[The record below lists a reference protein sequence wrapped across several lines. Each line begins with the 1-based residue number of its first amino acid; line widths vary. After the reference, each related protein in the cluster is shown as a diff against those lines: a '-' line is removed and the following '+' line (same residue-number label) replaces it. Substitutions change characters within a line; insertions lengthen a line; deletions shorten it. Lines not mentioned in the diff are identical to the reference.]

1 MSQIVDKINN
11 SEYIYS
17 TYTKWGLKK
26 YSCSVAFYKEEPLD
40 DLYFVICSILATNGG
55 RYDKRSLGI
64 LLGFSIANRDADGKN
79 EVYYDVAEV
88 RMFEDILRMV
98 ENEHLII
105 TYESEDEIVLTKLG
119 EISLKQL
126 KHYHFFL
133 GMQDVYEHALLK
145 SELSTAMLMFPFYK
159 DLGIY
164 TTLHTQK
171 QIWPEDSEIENIIY
185 GKADQLI
192 KRLELQS
199 KEKSNIYEANIDEY
213 FDLETQEIQIKLYKH
228 SGEFIPVVMNG
239 EQVAIRATEL
249 VCEPLNELHRE
260 NLILECLF
268 HKLWDNKYSVL
279 NYTTLRPYLDLVDYE
294 ELTKDS
300 RTCWKDINLLNT
312 IAERVNQTCWR
323 NISRHCDIQVLCDN
337 IDRFQNY
344 IDWPIFTER
353 VDNSFLVTHF
363 KEYPWDLE
371 VLSGDV
377 DREDSVI
384 EQLILIQKETEED
397 WNWDE
402 LEMRLSDSFV
412 LAHLDIVKVNLS
424 RFTNDTADVREA
436 IIANADKKWD
446 WGKIEREFD
455 LSFIYNNISNIGP
468 HLSFFSLFD
477 RVFTDETWANTF
489 ATNPNFQSIISEI
502 SKNERALASAIFND
516 KDYIWIPSVIDLLE
530 SNGLL
535 SWQSTPYMKGFE
547 CNPHLVWNKSLFE
560 RYSKFVTTEDGK
572 KFISQQIS
580 YVDILIEYPTY
591 NWNWEAISSNHNL
604 LSDKRLYNSFG
615 EKLNWAYIFANQT
628 DAAFFQSLENIDLMI
643 GNDRSAWA
651 AFSAIASI
659 EFVIS
664 KYKDSQFPWDWTVLT
679 ERMFDKLKL
688 ENLGNKLFVDK
699 WDWKFLSQ
707 NVSTEFLNDN
717 LEKFSEYW
725 DWTIVFPRILTNDT
739 RLDITFLD
747 RIAYILTS
755 ISGKEKCSTGWHAL
769 TTQFSFKELKNLIKT
784 TVRKRN
790 YWWDISYFCQHSEF
804 DIFRDLEDC
813 RNIID
818 WDELSQSSSV
828 DHSFWY
834 NPKLKIKQKAWID
847 DVKSILLDSR
857 NKWNFALLS
866 HFESLRDEIWFMSH
880 FKNRIDWLYLSQVS
894 RIFCNPD
901 KQKLNEAIEAFKGFI
916 DFKALS
922 MRDDVD
928 IAQIIRI
935 YPEGDYDYNS
945 LLDRQVLT
953 ATMALVESKPDYK
966 WDWQMLT
973 SQSGFIPSAK
983 FIYDHINDNLNWFAL
998 SQQDNQDVWGDEK
1011 LIFSLAKQS
1020 IISAEIDWMKVSSHG
1035 YFPITESVLESVPL
1049 NKLNW
1054 KILSSRK
1061 AVVQY
1066 LGQCCE
1072 YVDWRIVSQ
1081 NKHLYM
1087 GNFEVLNRYKDCLDW
1102 TIICRREDF
1111 KLSND
1116 VLETFSEYIDWDF
1129 ASSSLDINFS
1139 KSMVERFKD
1148 KWNWPVLVKNRAF
1161 HNKVDISD
1169 MPLVKQIN
1177 IIDFI
1182 QHFPRRP
1189 KAYHFTHMSN
1199 AVKIIKAM
1207 KLQSRNYAEGKFVN
1221 SAGSNVHRTSAA
1233 HRFARFYFMPKSPTQ
1248 FYNECL
1254 GKDSSDRKYYERAYN
1269 LGLPKCPMPVF
1280 FIFDIEEL
1288 LMAMPDKCYYSNG
1301 NMQKDSSTYF
1311 KVIQEPNR
1319 IKAKEIYINSFDT
1332 FNERQQEFLVDGEL
1346 DFSKLKNVEICCYD
1360 SFQAEMLREELKDT
1374 PWEETVAENPN
1385 LYEHQNKELI
1395 FKDSVDSI
1403 RISTDYICPFEFR
1416 VSYSENVPT
1425 IVNKNNVIR
1434 QRGNNIYL
1442 SSLVEIRKDV
1452 PFEVYFEVNSP
1463 RYGSWLIYKNGR
1475 RL

>member
-1 MSQIVDKINN
+1 MSQIEDKIKN

-17 TYTKWGLKK
+17 TFTKWGLKK
-26 YSCSVAFYKEEPLD
+26 YSCSVAYYKEEPLD

-64 LLGFSIANRDADGKN
+64 LLGFSVANREADGKN
-79 EVYYDVAEV
+79 VVYYDVAEV
-88 RMFEDILRMV
+88 RIFEDILKIV
-98 ENEHLII
+98 EKEHLI
-105 TYESEDEIVLTKLG
+105 TRSESEDEIVLTKLG
-119 EISLKQL
+119 EISLKEQ

-133 GMQDVYEHALLK
+133 GVQDVYEHANLK
-145 SELSTAMLMFPFYK
+145 SELPKAMLMFPFYK

-164 TTLHTQK
+164 ASLQTQK
-171 QIWPEDSEIENIIY
+171 QIWPEDSEMEDIIY
-185 GKADQLI
+185 AKADTLI

-199 KEKSNIYEANIDEY
+199 KEISNIYNAYIDEY
-213 FDLETQEIQIKLYKH
+213 FDLETREIQIKLFQY

-268 HKLWDNKYSVL
+268 HKLWDNKSSVL
-279 NYTTLRPYLDLVDYE
+279 NYSTLKPFLDLVDYE

-300 RTCWKDINLLNT
+300 RICWTDEDLLNT
-312 IAERVNQTCWR
+312 IVERANQTCWR
-323 NISRHCDIQVLCDN
+323 NISRHCDIQVLFDN
-337 IDRFQNY
+337 IDRFQNN

-353 VDNSFLVTHF
+353 VDDNFLVTHF

-371 VLSGDV
+371 VLSGDL

-424 RFTNDTADVREA
+424 RFTNDTADVRET
-436 IIANADKKWD
+436 IISNVDKKWD
-446 WGKIEREFD
+446 WSKIEREFD
-455 LSFIYNNISNIGP
+455 LNFILDNITNIGP
-468 HLSFFSLFD
+468 HLSFVLLFD
-477 RVFTDETWANTF
+477 RIFTDDMWANTF
-489 ATNPNFQSIISEI
+489 ATNSQFQSVIAKE
-502 SKNERALASAIFND
+502 SKNDGALTSAIFNE

-535 SWQSTPYMKGFE
+535 SWQSTPYMVGFE

-560 RYSKFVTTEDGK
+560 RYSKFVITQEGQ

-580 YVDILIEYPTY
+580 DVDILIEHPTF
-591 NWNWEAISSNHNL
+591 NWQWDAISCNPNL
-604 LSDKRLYNSFG
+604 LSDKRLYGSFG
-615 EKLNWAYIFANQT
+615 EKLNWILIFKNQT
-628 DAAFFQSLENIDLMI
+628 DSEFLQSLENIDLMI
-643 GNDRSAWA
+643 GSDRSAWT
-651 AFSAIASI
+651 AFSSIASI

-664 KYKDSQFPWDWTVLT
+664 KYKNSKFPWDWTVLT
-679 ERMFDKLKL
+679 ERMFHKLKL

-699 WDWKFLSQ
+699 WDWKFLSN
-707 NVSTEFLNDN
+707 NVSSKFIDDN

-725 DWTIVFPRILTNDT
+725 DWTIVIPRLLTNDIH
-739 RLDITFLD
+739 LDIASLD
-747 RIAYILTS
+747 RIADILTN
-755 ISGKEKCSTGWHAL
+755 ISDKEKCSIGWHAL
-769 TTQFSFKELKNLIKT
+769 TAQFSFKELKKLIKR

-790 YWWDISYFCQHSEF
+790 YWWDISYFCQHNEF
-804 DIFRDLEDC
+804 DIYRDLEEC

-828 DHSFWY
+828 DNSFKY
-834 NPKLKIKQKAWID
+834 NPKLKIKYKAWIED
-847 DVKSILLDSR
+847 IKAILSDTR

-866 HFESLRDEIWFMSH
+866 HFASLRDEIWFMSQ
-880 FKNRIDWLYLSQVS
+880 FKDKIDWKYLSQVS
-894 RIFCNPD
+894 RVFCNPD
-901 KQKLNEAIEAFKGFI
+901 KQKLNEVIESFKRFI
-916 DFKALS
+916 DFRVLS

-935 YPEGDYDYNS
+935 YPKGDYDYNNLIS
-945 LLDRQVLT
+945 RQVLI
-953 ATMALVESKPDYK
+953 ASMALVESKPNY
-966 WDWQMLT
+966 DWNVQILT
-973 SQSGFIPSAK
+973 SQSTFVPSAK
-983 FIYDHINDNLNWFAL
+983 FIYDHINDNLNWIVL
-998 SQQDNQDVWGDEK
+998 SQQDNKDIWGDEK
-1011 LIFSLAKQS
+1011 LISRLAKEGL
-1020 IISAEIDWMKVSSHG
+1020 ISTEINWEAVSAHS
-1035 YFPITESVLESVPL
+1035 YFPITQSVLQSVPI

-1054 KILSSRK
+1054 QILSNRK
-1061 AVVQY
+1061 DIIQY
-1066 LGQCCE
+1066 LDQYRG

-1081 NKHLYM
+1081 NRYLHIS
-1087 GNFEVLNRYKDCLDW
+1087 NFEVLNRYKDCLDW

-1116 VLETFSEYIDWDF
+1116 ILETFSEYIDWNL

-1139 KSMVERFKD
+1139 KSLVEQFKD
-1148 KWNWPVLVKNRAF
+1148 KWNWPVLVKNKAF

-1177 IIDFI
+1177 IVGFI
-1182 QHFPRRP
+1182 QHFPCRP

-1207 KLQSRNYAEGKFVN
+1207 KLQSRNYAEGNFAN
-1221 SAGSNVHRTSAA
+1221 SAGSNVHRTNAA

-1280 FIFDIEEL
+1280 FIFDVEEL

-1301 NMQKDSSTYF
+1301 NMQKDSSNYF
-1311 KVIQEPNR
+1311 KVIEDPNR

-1360 SFQAEMLREELKDT
+1360 SFQAEILRAELKDT
-1374 PWEETVAENPN
+1374 LWEDVVTENPN

-1395 FKDSVDSI
+1395 FEDSVDSI

-1416 VSYSENVPT
+1416 VFYSENVPT

-1442 SSLVEIRKDV
+1442 SSLIEIRKDV

-1463 RYGSWLIYKNGR
+1463 RSGSWLIYKNR
-1475 RL
+1475 